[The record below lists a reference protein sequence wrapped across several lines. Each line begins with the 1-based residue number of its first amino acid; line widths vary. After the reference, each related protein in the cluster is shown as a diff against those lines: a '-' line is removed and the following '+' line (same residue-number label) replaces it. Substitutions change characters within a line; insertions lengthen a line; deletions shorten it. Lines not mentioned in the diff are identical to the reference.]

1 VKAVL
6 LCAGFATRLHPLT
19 RDFPKPLLPV
29 AGRPLVE
36 HLVLQM
42 HATGRIDEIV
52 VVTNGRFESHFAD
65 WIHDLGP
72 RLPSVALELLSD
84 GARTNETRLGAVHD
98 LALAVERRGLSGPLL
113 VAGGDN
119 LFRFRLS
126 DFLDDHAAR
135 PRNLI
140 LVYREPDLARRRRS
154 GVAELAAEG
163 RVLRMEE
170 KPEHPAGE
178 HCCPPLYVFTDEAL
192 HDLTRFASEERTADA
207 PGSFVAWLAA
217 RRPVF
222 GHEMRGRRLDVGDVE
237 TYRRADA
244 WMTSADEP

>member
-6 LCAGFATRLHPLT
+6 LCAGFATRLYPLT

-29 AGRPLVE
+29 AGKPLVE
-36 HLVLQM
+36 HLVAQM
-42 HATGRIDEIV
+42 HAAGRVAEIV
-52 VVTNGRFESHFAD
+52 VVTNGRFESHFTD
-65 WIHDLGP
+65 WVRDLAPRVP
-72 RLPSVALELLSD
+72 RLALSLVSD
-84 GARTNETRLGAVHD
+84 GAQTNETRLGAVHD
-98 LALAVERRGLSGPLL
+98 LALAVERCSLSAPLL

-140 LVYREPDLARRRRS
+140 LVYRELDLARLRRS
-154 GVAELAAEG
+154 GVAELGPDG
-163 RVLRMEE
+163 RVVRMQE

-178 HCCPPLYVFTDEAL
+178 HCCPPLYIFEADAL
-192 HDLTRFASEERTADA
+192 RELRTFASEHRGADA
-207 PGSFVAWLAA
+207 PGTFVSWLAA

-222 GHEMRGRRLDVGDVE
+222 AHEMQGRRLDVGDVE

-244 WMTSADEP
+244 WMRA

>member
-6 LCAGFATRLHPLT
+6 LCAGFATRLYPLT
-19 RDFPKPLLPV
+19 RDLPKPLLPV
-29 AGRPLVE
+29 AGKPLVE
-36 HLVLQM
+36 HLVIQM

-52 VVTNGRFESHFAD
+52 VVTNGRFEPHFAK
-65 WIHDLGP
+65 WIRNLGP
-72 RLPSVALELLSD
+72 RLPGLALTLVGD
-84 GARTNETRLGAVHD
+84 GAQTNETRLGAVHD
-98 LALAVERRGLSGPLL
+98 LALAIDRHALPAPLL

-140 LVYREPDLARRRRS
+140 LVHREPDLGRRRRS
-154 GVAELAAEG
+154 GVAELGPDG
-163 RVLRMEE
+163 RVARMVE

-178 HCCPPLYVFTDEAL
+178 HCCPPLYVFEEDAL
-192 HDLTRFASEERTADA
+192 RELSAFTAEHREADA
-207 PGSFVAWLAA
+207 PGTFVAWLAF
-217 RRPVF
+217 RRAIF
-222 GHEMRGRRLDVGDVE
+222 AHQMNGSRLDVGDVE

-244 WMTSADEP
+244 WLAED